1 MYPFLHR
8 CARYSFRAQLL
19 LVAVL
24 FGCSSTPPPTSIS
37 LGREQLQVHGCTK
50 LSKHM
55 STVVYSCSTSSGP
68 IFVSTLKDCS
78 IDEKFTFQATTRQLL
93 VGFVGLKVVSQ
104 EPVKLGSTPAL
115 QSVVQ
120 GALDA
125 DPIVMTTFTFRK
137 DKCVTDLV
145 LWRGNPN
152 KDESESFIA
161 TFTRDS
167 KTIADSLIAETI
179 AVEDLGRVEE

>member
-1 MYPFLHR
+1 
-8 CARYSFRAQLL
+8 
-19 LVAVL
+19 
-24 FGCSSTPPPTSIS
+24 
-37 LGREQLQVHGCTK
+37 
-50 LSKHM
+50 M
-55 STVVYSCSTSSGP
+55 STMVYSCSTSSGP

-93 VGFVGLKVVSQ
+93 VGFVGLKVVAQ

-125 DPIVMTTFTFRK
+125 DPIVMSTFTFRK
-137 DKCVTDLV
+137 DSCVTDLV

-152 KDESESFIA
+152 KDYSEAFIE
-161 TFTRDS
+161 TFARDS
-167 KTIADSLIAETI
+167 KSLADSLIADTL
-179 AVEDLGRVEE
+179 AVEDLGRDAG